1 MKARCSV
8 LGALVVSLASHGA
21 LGLLLWHWPAPTDR
35 AAALA
40 SPAVH
45 VIYPSSNEADNQPGK
60 LAPGDSAAGEPGPP
74 LPRTGSIRV
83 QVIEGGPQLGPAIPS
98 IPVAGAGTGQSAM
111 PRLAGG
117 ATTTFFGVP
126 AQGLRIVYVL
136 DRSCSM
142 GLQGALTAAR
152 RELEKSLA
160 RLPAPALFQVI
171 EYNTSAAP
179 LLGGKTLLPAT
190 PENICLAT
198 EALEALTPARGTLH
212 LEALLMAL
220 ALHPDAIYFLTDADD
235 LNPADCAQVTRANA
249 GASTIH
255 TFELTIANR
264 GHPDMPMQRLARD
277 NHGTYQAI
285 DLLH

>member
-1 MKARCSV
+1 
-8 LGALVVSLASHGA
+8 
-21 LGLLLWHWPAPTDR
+21 
-35 AAALA
+35 
-40 SPAVH
+40 
-45 VIYPSSNEADNQPGK
+45 
-60 LAPGDSAAGEPGPP
+60 
-74 LPRTGSIRV
+74 
-83 QVIEGGPQLGPAIPS
+83 
-98 IPVAGAGTGQSAM
+98 M
-111 PRLAGG
+111 PRPAGG

-126 AQGLRIVYVL
+126 AQGQRIVYVL

-152 RELEKSLA
+152 HELEASLA
-160 RLPAPALFQVI
+160 RLPATAWFQVI

-190 PENICLAT
+190 PENIGLAT
-198 EALEALTPARGTLH
+198 AALEALAPARGTLH

-220 ALHPDAIYFLTDADD
+220 ALQPDAIYFLTDADE
-235 LNPADCAQVTRANA
+235 LNPTDCAQVTRANA
-249 GASTIH
+249 GTSMIH